1 MVKNTKIKWFGNK
14 NKKDKFYK
22 LSVNDTKLPMLEYY
36 TIKQNIK
43 QNLIA
48 TIYIKNL
55 FDAVHFFVNDTIYKV
70 TGDCLINNTVPGY
83 CLLKDNKGYL
93 IDKNGVKTKTTI
105 GKICDFAKKSTAS
118 IKIGRVG
125 KGKVNNPS
133 EKTVWVQNQRH
144 EPQLKG
150 LILLGTAYD
159 YFVRDFFDC
168 RYNPQNKANVI
179 ETLLRLYGPSSSNKV
194 DITSFDSWYI
204 HVFERDRVGRFNRSR
219 FNFTDKLF
227 ELYETTDQDKMVIL
241 NHWI

>member
-1 MVKNTKIKWFGNK
+1 MVKCLKACLFLGKSMTREEFSAALLNYQKLNLNSHVFVTVHDPSVKILTPSSIIDWG
-14 NKKDKFYK
+14 
-22 LSVNDTKLPMLEYY
+22 V
-36 TIKQNIK
+36 
-43 QNLIA
+43 
-48 TIYIKNL
+48 
-55 FDAVHFFVNDTIYKV
+55 FVNHKQASFLV
-70 TGDCLINNTVPGY
+70 EEFLLIHKKNFPAI
-83 CLLKDNKGYL
+83 